1 MRRALVAAITL
12 VSTATLVSSATLTA
26 AYASQ
31 HGASQRGASQDRRVS
46 QDRARQDQASHIS
59 RVRHER
65 FRIISTSATSRR
77 QSALATGE
85 FTAGGYV
92 VPGQVTGLRSTD
104 KMVFPSGTFLVAR
117 HITRQSL
124 PLPTSACLISETIH
138 GTYSLSH
145 GTKAFAGIS
154 GSGGFVL
161 RITGVIRKSHGKC
174 GGSMTVYQ
182 QITYESGTV
191 RR

>member
-12 VSTATLVSSATLTA
+12 VSTATLVSGVTLTA
-26 AYASQ
+26 AYATQ
-31 HGASQRGASQDRRVS
+31 YGASQDRAS
-46 QDRARQDQASHIS
+46 QVS

-65 FRIISTSATSRR
+65 FRIISTSATSRQ
-77 QSALATGE
+77 QSVLATGE

-92 VPGQVTGLRSTD
+92 VPGPVTSLRSTD
-104 KMVFPSGTFLVAR
+104 KVVFPSGTFLVAR

-145 GTKAFAGIS
+145 GTRAFAGIS
-154 GSGGFVL
+154 GSGGFVV
-161 RITGVIRKSHGKC
+161 RITGVIRKSHGQC

>member
-12 VSTATLVSSATLTA
+12 VSTATLVSGATLTA

-31 HGASQRGASQDRRVS
+31 HSASQHSASQDRVG
-46 QDRARQDQASHIS
+46 QDRASQVS

-65 FRIISTSATSRR
+65 FRIISTSPTSRQ
-77 QSALATGE
+77 QSVIATGQ

-92 VPGQVTGLRSTD
+92 VPGQVIGLRSTD
-104 KMVFPSGTFLVAR
+104 KMVFPSGTFRVAR

-138 GTYSLSH
+138 GAYSLSH
-145 GTKAFAGIS
+145 GTGAFARIS
-154 GSGGFVL
+154 GSGGFVM

>member
-12 VSTATLVSSATLTA
+12 VSTAALASGATATA

-31 HGASQRGASQDRRVS
+31 HGAGRHSVGRHSVGRHSVGRHSATQV
-46 QDRARQDQASHIS
+46 S

-65 FRIISTSATSRR
+65 FRIISTTPTSRR
-77 QSALATGE
+77 QSVLATGE

-92 VPGQVTGLRSTD
+92 VPGRVTALRSTD
-104 KMVFPSGTFLVAR
+104 KMVFPSGTFQVAR

-138 GTYSLSH
+138 GTYSLRH
-145 GTKAFAGIS
+145 GTRSFAGIG
-154 GSGGFVL
+154 GSGGFVV
-161 RITGVIRKSHGKC
+161 RISGIIRKSHGRC
-174 GGSMTVYQ
+174 GGPMTVYQ
-182 QITYESGTV
+182 QITYAGGTV